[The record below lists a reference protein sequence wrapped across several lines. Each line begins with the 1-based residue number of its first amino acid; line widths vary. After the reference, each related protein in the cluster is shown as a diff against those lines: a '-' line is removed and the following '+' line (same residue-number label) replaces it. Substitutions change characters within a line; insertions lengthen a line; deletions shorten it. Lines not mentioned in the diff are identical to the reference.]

1 MRSLAVMALAAF
13 ISGPVQAEELAPRR
27 DGAWLQDGIELYQRM
42 SGHTKLPEK
51 QVSQAQGVMSYVCAV
66 VDLERFLVFRAALVN
81 GAVAEAKEEH
91 HMDPTELKGIGEA
104 LPLLL
109 PLMGSRF
116 FEDHPSCDRVLLM
129 VRDFCSSTPTS
140 WLGTPARS
148 LKVLCCAPIR
158 IQPSHEHPA
167 RVPAHRR

>member
-1 MRSLAVMALAAF
+1 
-13 ISGPVQAEELAPRR
+13 
-27 DGAWLQDGIELYQRM
+27 
-42 SGHTKLPEK
+42 
-51 QVSQAQGVMSYVCAV
+51 MSYVCAV

-109 PLMGSRF
+109 PLMGTRF

-129 VRDFCSSTPTS
+129 VRDFLLEYPDLLAGDASSVIEGALLRTYSDT
-140 WLGTPARS
+140 A
-148 LKVLCCAPIR
+148 
-158 IQPSHEHPA
+158 QP
-167 RVPAHRR
+167 